1 NNGVN
6 IETFDNQGIIGNGS
20 SKFGVTV
27 WGGGVKITL
36 NL

>member
-1 NNGVN
+1 

-27 WGGGVKITL
+27 LGGG
-36 NL
+36 